1 MSRILIMSD
10 IHGNLSAL
18 NKIWETEKIEEFEGI
33 VLLGDLIDYGPHSN
47 EVVEKLK
54 NLPKHKILVN
64 IWGNHEKAV
73 VDGDDSRFSSERGKK
88 CAAHTRKMLTTQTM
102 QYLENEMDKSGHM
115 EFELAGKNVWQS
127 MVRLLIS
134 SGRAFLM
141 GRIRKRI
148 KNTIM
153 SFPDIPISRI
163 ILNIFIRQ
171 NVRNTGTGKNRVP

>member
-73 VDGDDSRFSSERGKK
+73 VDGDDSRFSSERGKSVQ
-88 CAAHTRKMLTTQTM
+88 H
-102 QYLENEMDKSGHM
+102 
-115 EFELAGKNVWQS
+115 
-127 MVRLLIS
+127 
-134 SGRAFLM
+134 
-141 GRIRKRI
+141 
-148 KNTIM
+148 
-153 SFPDIPISRI
+153 IPERC
-163 ILNIFIRQ
+163 
-171 NVRNTGTGKNRVP
+171 

>member
-64 IWGNHEKAV
+64 IWGNHEKASWMETIRDFPANV
-73 VDGDDSRFSSERGKK
+73 GKSVQHIPER
-88 CAAHTRKMLTTQTM
+88 C
-102 QYLENEMDKSGHM
+102 
-115 EFELAGKNVWQS
+115 
-127 MVRLLIS
+127 
-134 SGRAFLM
+134 
-141 GRIRKRI
+141 
-148 KNTIM
+148 
-153 SFPDIPISRI
+153 
-163 ILNIFIRQ
+163 
-171 NVRNTGTGKNRVP
+171 